1 MKKLLNTLYVLTP
14 DSYLF
19 CRNETIAVK
28 IGGEEKTAV
37 PAKDIEAI
45 VCFGQMTVSTP
56 LLQFCGD
63 RGISITFLSPHGH
76 FYGRF
81 YGQVS
86 GNVLLRKKQYESM
99 ACPDFAGLL
108 VRDILLGKIK
118 NSKTV
123 LMRAARKNEDAAQS
137 LTQASNHLSQLA
149 VQLESCGSIDSMRGI
164 EGAAAT
170 IYFSQFDCMLHSPA
184 GFRFETRSRRPPA
197 NEVNAVLSFVYTL
210 LTREICSALETVG
223 LDPAAGYLH
232 TLRPGRP
239 SFALD
244 LIEELRAPLCD
255 RFVLSLF
262 NLGQLGEKDFERD
275 FEAVFLNERGRRT
288 VLSSWQKRKG
298 ETVQHPF
305 LREKIPIGMIP
316 YSQAMLFARVLR
328 GDLDRYPPFVW
339 RYQTFIVDYRLR
351 PYTQQEGALDVAR
364 AVRFVRQ
371 NAEAYGIDPDD
382 IAVMGYSAGGIQA
395 GEFFLRFDED
405 VNGTALDPDYVPD
418 ALDAVPA
425 HASAAGMIYS
435 FYGRLSV
442 ASMDE
447 EELKAGDLPPTFYCY
462 GTEDPF
468 YRQFEAQYGLMQQVG
483 IATKRIVLQD
493 WPHGF
498 GGDGGWV
505 TDYAQWL
512 EQVFALN

>member
-123 LMRAARKNEDAAQS
+123 LMRAARKNEDASQS

-339 RYQTFIVDYRLR
+339 R
-351 PYTQQEGALDVAR
+351 
-364 AVRFVRQ
+364 
-371 NAEAYGIDPDD
+371 
-382 IAVMGYSAGGIQA
+382 
-395 GEFFLRFDED
+395 
-405 VNGTALDPDYVPD
+405 
-418 ALDAVPA
+418 
-425 HASAAGMIYS
+425 
-435 FYGRLSV
+435 
-442 ASMDE
+442 
-447 EELKAGDLPPTFYCY
+447 
-462 GTEDPF
+462 
-468 YRQFEAQYGLMQQVG
+468 
-483 IATKRIVLQD
+483 
-493 WPHGF
+493 
-498 GGDGGWV
+498 
-505 TDYAQWL
+505 
-512 EQVFALN
+512 